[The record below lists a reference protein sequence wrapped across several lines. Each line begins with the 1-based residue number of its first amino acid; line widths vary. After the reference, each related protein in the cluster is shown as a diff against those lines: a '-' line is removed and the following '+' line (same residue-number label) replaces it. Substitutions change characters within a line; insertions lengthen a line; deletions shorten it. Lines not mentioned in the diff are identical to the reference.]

1 MTYVESLLSHDG
13 HVEVVD
19 QRKFQPLAA
28 LVVVGV
34 VEGLDI
40 EEHRVAVIL
49 AGLRTLHTDVKQTG
63 ILYS

>member
-1 MTYVESLLSHDG
+1 MEPLLSHDG

-19 QRKFQPLAA
+19 QGQLQPLAA

-49 AGLRTLHTDVKQTG
+49 AGLRALHSDVNKQKFYTA
-63 ILYS
+63 

>member
-1 MTYVESLLSHDG
+1 MESLLPHDG

-19 QRKFQPLAA
+19 QRKLQPFAA

-34 VEGLDI
+34 VKGLDI

-49 AGLRTLHTDVKQTG
+49 ASLRALQSQLEILVNKQEF
-63 ILYS
+63 L

>member
-1 MTYVESLLSHDG
+1 MESLLSHDG

-19 QRKFQPLAA
+19 QRKLQPFAA

-49 AGLRTLHTDVKQTG
+49 ASLRALQSQLEILVNKQEF
-63 ILYS
+63 L